1 MSIGLAGCGEG
12 GWAGEA
18 GAARGARGASG
29 ARGPEGRADGAAD
42 EMDPPVDGTAGF
54 TNRSVGR
61 RIQLTC

>member
-1 MSIGLAGCGEG
+1 MGLAGCGDG

-18 GAARGARGASG
+18 GAARGASGTRG
-29 ARGPEGRADGAAD
+29 ARGVGGVADGTAE
-42 EMDPPVDGTAGF
+42 EMEPPVDGTAGF